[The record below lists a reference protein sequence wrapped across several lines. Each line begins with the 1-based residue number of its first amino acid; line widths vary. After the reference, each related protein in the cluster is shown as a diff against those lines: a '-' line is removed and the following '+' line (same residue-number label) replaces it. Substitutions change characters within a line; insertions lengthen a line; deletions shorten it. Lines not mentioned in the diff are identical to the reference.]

1 MHYLALSFALQ
12 ELRMVGNE
20 RSQKGTTTTTC
31 ISGSFDCTACG
42 DNRNFPFSWIYLNI
56 FQSQVVAEHFLW
68 WGRASR
74 RKPLDQEPEKT
85 ATQQTERER
94 DMSDR
99 FNHISDKL
107 NFAQEEE
114 NILEFWKEIDAFN
127 LTLKLSEGR
136 PEFTFY
142 DGPPFA
148 TGLPHYGFVPFPP
161 IFPFPPL
168 KVC

>member
-1 MHYLALSFALQ
+1 MHYLLRYRNQ
-12 ELRMVGNE
+12 EWL
-20 RSQKGTTTTTC
+20 GTSEVRRARPQSPAYLDPLTAMA
-31 ISGSFDCTACG
+31 ACG

-56 FQSQVVAEHFLW
+56 FQSQVGAEHFLW

-74 RKPLDQEPEKT
+74 RKALEQEPEKT

>member
-1 MHYLALSFALQ
+1 
-12 ELRMVGNE
+12 V
-20 RSQKGTTTTTC
+20 T
-31 ISGSFDCTACG
+31 
-42 DNRNFPFSWIYLNI
+42 
-56 FQSQVVAEHFLW
+56 EHFLW

-161 IFPFPPL
+161 IPFPSPL